1 MAGQDRELTRL
12 TTVSLLAELA
22 QEMGMVCSMAPSPA
36 MEGFQAH
43 DPLDMEG
50 HRARGPAEAD
60 MDARQALD
68 TLDMRKR
75 FLD

>member
-12 TTVSLLAELA
+12 TTVRLVAEA
-22 QEMGMVCSMAPSPA
+22 QEMGMVCEMAPSPA
-36 MEGFQAH
+36 MEGNQAH

-68 TLDMRKR
+68 TLDMRRR